1 MRGYSNR
8 SLCVAVLVLFATAPA
23 LRGADKPS
31 RCTFAAE
38 MRTLWEDHVTWTRL
52 FLVEATAGL
61 PSKDATT
68 ERLLRNQV
76 DIGNAIKPFY
86 GEAAGA
92 KLSALL
98 RDHILVAAELVTAA
112 AAGDTA
118 KKDDANRRWL
128 ANADEIAAFLT
139 AANAREWQADA
150 TRKMMRDHLELTTQ
164 EVVAHLG
171 KDWQADIAAYDRAR
185 TQILHMADMLSAG
198 IVAQFPEKFT
208 G

>member
-1 MRGYSNR
+1 MRGSPR
-8 SLCVAVLVLFATAPA
+8 RLPCVAVFVLLAAAPA
-23 LRGADKPS
+23 LHGADKPS
-31 RCTFAAE
+31 RCAFVAE

-76 DIGNAIKPFY
+76 DIGKAIEPFY
-86 GEAAGA
+86 GEAAGT
-92 KLSALL
+92 KLAALL
-98 RDHILVAAELVTAA
+98 REHILVAAELVTAA
-112 AAGDTA
+112 AAGDTP
-118 KKDDANRRWL
+118 KQDDANRRWL
-128 ANADEIAAFLT
+128 ANADEIAAFLS
-139 AANAREWQADA
+139 AANPREWQADA
-150 TRKMMRDHLELTTQ
+150 MRKMMRDHLELTTQ

-198 IVAQFPEKFT
+198 IVAQFPEKFA